1 MSYGTLGMG
10 TSLSR
15 NGNVIAELTKI
26 GDISLK
32 RDMIDVTTLQSPDQ
46 TEEVIPGLKRSGSIS
61 FEGNFYPGD
70 TLGQVGLQSDYSN
83 GTLQDFAI
91 TFPTTTG
98 TSFTFSGYVEELS
111 FGAAEANGVI
121 PFKGAIKVS
130 GAYSLGITL
139 SNNITEMTM
148 SGSGTWYPTFAA
160 ATYGLDKPY
169 VYTVLTAVS
178 SVTFTPT
185 FAAGTCTITSGSQS
199 VTVASG
205 ATSSAIN
212 LGAAG
217 SVTTIDITTKETGK
231 SPKIYRINVAR
242 A

>member
-1 MSYGTLGMG
+1 MSNATLGMG

-32 RDMIDVTTLQSPDQ
+32 RDMIDVTTLQSPGQ
-46 TEEVIPGLKRSGSIS
+46 KEEVIPGLKRTGSIS

-70 TLGQVGLQSDYSN
+70 TLGQMGLQSDYDN
-83 GTLQDFAI
+83 GVLQNFAI

-98 TSFTFSGYVEELS
+98 TTFTFSGYVEELT
-111 FGAAEANGVI
+111 FGAAEPNGVI
-121 PFKGAIKVS
+121 PFKGSIKIS
-130 GAYSLGITL
+130 GDTYLGITM
-139 SNNITEMTM
+139 SNNITALTL
-148 SGSGTWYPTFAA
+148 SGSAVWYPAFS
-160 ATYGLDKPY
+160 ATRYGIENPY
-169 VYTVLTAVS
+169 VATVLTGVS
-178 SVTFTPT
+178 SVTIKPT

-205 ATSSAIN
+205 VESSAIN

-217 SVTTIDITTKETGK
+217 SVTTIDITVKETGK
-231 SPKIYRINVAR
+231 SPKVYRINVAR